1 MNEDDRIHTA
11 GPESGDPELLQYD
24 FFKHMTSLV
33 LITLGGMLIL
43 VKDFDPGD
51 IKPVFVLAA
60 VVLIGSSGAM
70 AYSGSSEIVRA
81 RSTGTPTKRSLRIY
95 ARVAP
100 LVLAVGL
107 GIFLAMFL
115 DSLN

>member
-1 MNEDDRIHTA
+1 VNEDDSMQSVR
-11 GPESGDPELLQYD
+11 PESGDAELLQYD

-33 LITLGGMLIL
+33 LLTLGGMLIL
-43 VKDFDPGD
+43 IKDFDATD
-51 IKPVFVLAA
+51 VKPIFVLAA
-60 VVLIGSSGAM
+60 VALISSSGAM

-81 RSTGTPTKRSLRIY
+81 RSTGTPTKPSLRLY